1 MRTRHAGRQ
10 DVKRRLVA
18 TAGAAALTLVGC
30 SSPTPT
36 IPTPASASKTSTLAR
51 QSTESSSAATA
62 STVNTVNAPLDG
74 GACVEV
80 TGADLDLAAASNTED
95 ARTAADTLKKYQPP
109 PPVQDAIEHFVGTG
123 GAQFD
128 DQDFNQY
135 NDAIEKWVHQVCPS

>member
-1 MRTRHAGRQ
+1 MRTRQAGRW
-10 DVKRRLVA
+10 DVNRRLVA
-18 TAGAAALTLVGC
+18 MAGAAALALVGC

-36 IPTPASASKTSTLAR
+36 IPTPASAAKTSTQAQ
-51 QSTESSSAATA
+51 QSPESSSAATA
-62 STVNTVNAPLDG
+62 SAGDTSSTPLDG
-74 GACVEV
+74 DACVEV

-128 DQDFNQY
+128 DQQFNKY